1 MDWRHNAAMPAQPP
15 DYDKRSKLAL
25 GVAVIC
31 GLFIL
36 ETLQANRV
44 SPNAASPIVWTIL
57 GATGV
62 GALLYSLWC
71 RRRSAEERRSRG

>member
-1 MDWRHNAAMPAQPP
+1 MSRPP
-15 DYDKRSKLAL
+15 IDHDKRSKLAL

-44 SPNAASPIVWTIL
+44 SPNPNSPIVWAVL
-57 GATGV
+57 GGVGV
-62 GALLYSLWC
+62 GALVYALWC
-71 RRRSAEERRSRG
+71 RTRVKRSPH

>member
-1 MDWRHNAAMPAQPP
+1 MARPP
-15 DYDKRSKLAL
+15 IDYDKRSKLAL

-44 SPNAASPIVWTIL
+44 SPNPHSPLVWAVL
-57 GATGV
+57 GGVGV
-62 GALLYSLWC
+62 GALVYAAWC
-71 RRRSAEERRSRG
+71 RRRSR

>member
-1 MDWRHNAAMPAQPP
+1 MAGRPI

-44 SPNAASPIVWTIL
+44 SPNPHSPIVWAVL
-57 GATGV
+57 AAVGV
-62 GALLYSLWC
+62 GALLYALWC
-71 RRRSAEERRSRG
+71 RTRVSGRR